1 MEYFQL
7 TQCMQTTDT
16 CPHTHLGDPRPASES
31 RPVLRSL
38 AAGGVGGAAASAGP
52 PAGRTLAA
60 LGPLPRGPGSPS
72 PLPRPQ
78 GGRPPPPRPLLLT
91 PLGIG
96 LPPAPPPVRG
106 LRRHRPNLTR
116 TGSCV
121 APASGSP
128 SGCVRGER
136 CQLRASRP
144 IRMQHEGFQR
154 RRRSPAPKPGTP
166 PHCHVRRRIARG
178 VRASL
183 GQSGAAQ
190 LRPPKVAASPHP
202 RKPREKA
209 TSHKSRKRKFS
220 PGSQ

>member
-60 LGPLPRGPGSPS
+60 LGPLPRGPGSTS
-72 PLPRPQ
+72 PLPSPQ

-96 LPPAPPPVRG
+96 LPPAPLSAASAGTARTSRAPEVALPQLPARRADVCGGNGVSYGQAVQSECNTRG
-106 LRRHRPNLTR
+106 F
-116 TGSCV
+116 
-121 APASGSP
+121 
-128 SGCVRGER
+128 RG
-136 CQLRASRP
+136 A
-144 IRMQHEGFQR
+144 
-154 RRRSPAPKPGTP
+154 
-166 PHCHVRRRIARG
+166 
-178 VRASL
+178 
-183 GQSGAAQ
+183 GAAPPLSRE
-190 LRPPKVAASPHP
+190 LRPT
-202 RKPREKA
+202 A
-209 TSHKSRKRKFS
+209 TFDEGSRGACA
-220 PGSQ
+220 PL